1 MQFWGGT
8 QAPQPGKT
16 GLLKLKLF
24 SIVSK
29 RMRVGFLLFTLS
41 RAWECPSPVILRY
54 MRIQSKPFLNQL
66 YTHTTSKV
74 MSSFVPHDTAALS
87 VLQDTV
93 YEFVENKT
101 MSIDPKEVTTFFVR
115 QFVIQAITHEVTDVV
130 HEAVNDVVKKMTST

>member
-1 MQFWGGT
+1 MF
-8 QAPQPGKT
+8 
-16 GLLKLKLF
+16 
-24 SIVSK
+24 V
-29 RMRVGFLLFTLS
+29 LS

-74 MSSFVPHDTAALS
+74 MSSFVPHDTEALA

-101 MSIDPKEVTTFFVR
+101 LSIDPKEVTTFFVR
-115 QFVIQAITHEVTDVV
+115 HFVIQAITHEVNDVV
-130 HEAVNDVVKKMTST
+130 HDVVKKITH

>member
-1 MQFWGGT
+1 
-8 QAPQPGKT
+8 
-16 GLLKLKLF
+16 
-24 SIVSK
+24 
-29 RMRVGFLLFTLS
+29 MRVGFLLFVLS

-74 MSSFVPHDTAALS
+74 MSSFVPHDTEALS